1 MIFKREKEI
10 VANIATAVT
19 GYRVTPELLESRTR
33 KKEVVNTRQVLMY
46 IMWQN
51 KITLSTIGAAFKN
64 CLLYTSPSPRDGL
77 LSRMPSSA

>member
-46 IMWQN
+46 IMWQH
-51 KITLSTIGAAFKN
+51 KITLSTILTAIQKHNAKVN
-64 CLLYTSPSPRDGL
+64 PIS
-77 LSRMPSSA
+77 